1 MKFVILYDFVCLTA
15 STIGKAMVC
24 SNPYTAL
31 RDNNFES
38 LKLYKCE
45 DEAPEGKYDVRIYGS
60 QMCFENGKIVGCVPI
75 DLNVYKTIVFEPTSS
90 FDTLRT
96 GLAKTVDVLSMSSDA
111 AKDNSFIL
119 ISESGGPSGWITS
132 VLENGCLDFG
142 GESVIDVMALM

>member
-1 MKFVILYDFVCLTA
+1 MKFAILYDFVGLTA
-15 STIGKAMVC
+15 STIGKIMVC
-24 SNPYTAL
+24 SNPYTVL
-31 RDNNFES
+31 RDNNFTS
-38 LKLYKCE
+38 VKLYKCE
-45 DEAPEGKYDVRIYGS
+45 DEAPEGKYDVRICGS

-119 ISESGGPSGWITS
+119 ISESDGPSGWTTS